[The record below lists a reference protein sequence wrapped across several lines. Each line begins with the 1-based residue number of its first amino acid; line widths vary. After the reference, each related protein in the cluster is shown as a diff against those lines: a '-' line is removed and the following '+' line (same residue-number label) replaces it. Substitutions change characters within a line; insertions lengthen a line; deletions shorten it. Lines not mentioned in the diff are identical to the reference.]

1 VLVVHHGGLALGHGA
16 EESRAIRSPDVAGR
30 YAAVVSASAPVRE
43 HLAAARA
50 GTAICARDGLAFVRV
65 SGRDAAR
72 LLQNVVTSDIDAL
85 SVGDGQYGLALT
97 PKGRPVAD
105 AWIVRESDA
114 AFACACE
121 TVALDELTAML
132 RRYRLASRAD
142 IAGAT
147 GELTL
152 LERPLAAPG
161 RGWHAG
167 PLGALLLGAPEQ
179 ARAAWDAALDG
190 GAVPIGPETRE
201 TLRIER
207 GLPRF
212 GIDFDGSNL
221 PAEAGV
227 VERAISFTKGCYIGQ
242 EPIVRLAHRGHAN
255 RELRRL
261 QLAGPLVLPATLE
274 EDEREV
280 GRVTSSAGLPEGGA
294 AALGYVR
301 RAVADGAQL
310 VALDASGARVAARDA
325 GRVAAGRP

>member
-1 VLVVHHGGLALGHGA
+1 
-16 EESRAIRSPDVAGR
+16 
-30 YAAVVSASAPVRE
+30 VSASAPVRE
-43 HLAAARA
+43 QLQAARA
-50 GTAICARDGLAFVRV
+50 GVAICRRDELAFVRV

-85 SVGDGQYGLALT
+85 AVGEGQYGLALT
-97 PKGRPVAD
+97 PKGRPIAD
-105 AWIVRESDA
+105 AWIVRETDDA
-114 AFACACE
+114 FVCAVE
-121 TVALDELTAML
+121 TIAEDDLVAML

-142 IAGAT
+142 IAVAT

-152 LERPLAAPG
+152 LERPQACPEL
-161 RGWHAG
+161 GWHAG
-167 PLGALLLGAPEQ
+167 PLGAQLLAPSDL
-179 ARAAWDAALDG
+179 ARAAWDAAVTG
-190 GAVPIGPETRE
+190 GAVPISAGTRE

-212 GIDFDGSNL
+212 GVDFDGSNL

-227 VERAISFTKGCYIGQ
+227 VGRAISFTKGCYIGQ

-255 RELRRL
+255 RELRLLRL
-261 QLAGPLVLPATLE
+261 EEQLELPATLQE
-274 EDEREV
+274 GEREV

-310 VALDASGARVAARDA
+310 VALDARGGRVAARDA
-325 GRVAAGRP
+325 GRVAEGRP

>member
-1 VLVVHHGGLALGHGA
+1 
-16 EESRAIRSPDVAGR
+16 
-30 YAAVVSASAPVRE
+30 VSAAAPVRE

-50 GTAICARDGLAFVRV
+50 GTAICARHELAFVGV
-65 SGRDAAR
+65 TGRDAAR

-85 SVGDGQYGLALT
+85 AVGDGQYALALT
-97 PKGRPVAD
+97 PKGKPLAD
-105 AWIVRESDA
+105 AWIVREGEDA
-114 AFACACE
+114 FVCACE
-121 TVALDELTAML
+121 AVAQDDLSGTL

-142 IAGAT
+142 IAVVT
-147 GELTL
+147 GERAL

-161 RGWHAG
+161 EGWHAG
-167 PLGALLLGAPEQ
+167 PLGALLLGAPEE
-179 ARAAWDAALDG
+179 ARAAWEVALAG
-190 GAVPIGPETRE
+190 GAVPIGAETRE

-212 GIDFDGSNL
+212 GVDFDSSNL

-227 VERAISFTKGCYIGQ
+227 VERAVSFTKGCYIGQ

-255 RELRRL
+255 RGLRRL
-261 QLAGPLVLPATLE
+261 RLADLPALPATLL
-274 EDEREV
+274 DGEREV

-301 RAVADGAQL
+301 RAVEDGAEL
-310 VALDASGARVAARDA
+310 IALDARGERVAARDA

>member
-1 VLVVHHGGLALGHGA
+1 
-16 EESRAIRSPDVAGR
+16 
-30 YAAVVSASAPVRE
+30 VSASAPVSE
-43 HLAAARA
+43 PLAAARA
-50 GTAICARDGLAFVRV
+50 GSAICARDELAFVRV
-65 SGRDAAR
+65 SGRDAAH

-85 SVGDGQYGLALT
+85 AVGAGQYGLALT
-97 PKGRPVAD
+97 PKGRPLAD
-105 AWIVRESDA
+105 AWIVRTGDDV
-114 AFACACE
+114 FVCACE
-121 TVALDELTAML
+121 RVAQADLEATL

-142 IAGAT
+142 IAGVT

-152 LERPLAAPG
+152 LERPLAATG
-161 RGWHAG
+161 EGWHAG
-167 PLGALLLGAPEQ
+167 PLGALLLAAPEQ
-179 ARAAWDAALDG
+179 ARAAWDAAIAD
-190 GAVPIGPETRE
+190 GAVPIGAETRE

-227 VERAISFTKGCYIGQ
+227 VERAISFSKGCYIGQ

-261 QLAGPLVLPATLE
+261 HLAESPELPATLQE
-274 EDEREV
+274 GEREV
-280 GRVTSSAGLPEGGA
+280 GRVTSSASLPEGGA

-301 RAVADGAQL
+301 RAVADGARL
-310 VALDASGARVAARDA
+310 VALDARGERVAARDA

>member
-1 VLVVHHGGLALGHGA
+1 M
-16 EESRAIRSPDVAGR
+16 
-30 YAAVVSASAPVRE
+30 SASAPVRE
-43 HLAAARA
+43 HLEAARS
-50 GTAICARDGLAFVRV
+50 GGAICERSELAFVRV

-85 SVGDGQYGLALT
+85 AVGEGQYGLALT
-97 PKGRPVAD
+97 PKGRPIAD
-105 AWIVRESDA
+105 AWIVREA
-114 AFACACE
+114 EELFACACE
-121 TVALDELTAML
+121 AVALDDLVGTL

-142 IAGAT
+142 IAVAS

-152 LERPLAAPG
+152 LERPLAAPEA
-161 RGWHAG
+161 GWHPG
-167 PLGALLLGAPEQ
+167 PLGALLLAAPDE
-179 ARAAWDAALDG
+179 ARAAWDAAVAD
-190 GAVPIGPETRE
+190 GAVPIGAETRE

-212 GIDFDGSNL
+212 GIDFDDSNL

-261 QLAGPLVLPATLE
+261 ELAELPVLPATLYE
-274 EDEREV
+274 GEREV
-280 GRVTSSAGLPEGGA
+280 GRLTSSAGLPEGGA

-310 VALDASGARVAARDA
+310 VALGARGERVAARDA
-325 GRVAAGRP
+325 GRVAEGRP

>member
-1 VLVVHHGGLALGHGA
+1 
-16 EESRAIRSPDVAGR
+16 
-30 YAAVVSASAPVRE
+30 VSASAPVRE
-43 HLAAARA
+43 HLTAARGA
-50 GTAICARDGLAFVRV
+50 SAICRRDELAFVRV

-85 SVGDGQYGLALT
+85 AVGEGQYGLALT

-105 AWIVRESDA
+105 AWIVRESEDA
-114 AFACACE
+114 FVCACE
-121 TVALDELTAML
+121 TVAEADLVAML

-142 IAGAT
+142 IAT
-147 GELTL
+147 VTDELTL
-152 LERPLAAPG
+152 LERPLAEPAD
-161 RGWHAG
+161 GWHAG
-167 PLGALLLGAPEQ
+167 PLGALLLAAPDA
-179 ARAAWDAALDG
+179 ARAAWDVAVAA
-190 GAVPIGPETRE
+190 GAVPIGAETRE

-261 QLAGPLVLPATLE
+261 QLAEAPELPATLQ
-274 EDEREV
+274 DGERDV
-280 GRVTSSAGLPEGGA
+280 GRLTSSASLPEGGA

-301 RAVADGAQL
+301 RAVADGAEL
-310 VALDASGARVAARDA
+310 VALDARGGRVAARDA
-325 GRVAAGRP
+325 GRVAEGRP

>member
-1 VLVVHHGGLALGHGA
+1 M
-16 EESRAIRSPDVAGR
+16 
-30 YAAVVSASAPVRE
+30 SATVPARE
-43 HLAAARA
+43 HFAAARA
-50 GTAICARDGLAFVRV
+50 GAAIYARDELALVRV
-65 SGRDAAR
+65 AGRDAAR

-85 SVGDGQYGLALT
+85 AVGEGQYGLALT
-97 PKGRPVAD
+97 PKGRPIAD
-105 AWIVRESDA
+105 AWIVREA
-114 AFACACE
+114 EELFACACE
-121 TVALDELTAML
+121 TVALDDLVGML

-142 IAGAT
+142 IAVAS

-152 LERPLAAPG
+152 LERPLAAPEA
-161 RGWHAG
+161 GWHPG
-167 PLGALLLGAPEQ
+167 PLGALLLAAPDE
-179 ARAAWDAALDG
+179 ARAAWDAAVAD
-190 GAVPIGPETRE
+190 GAVPIGAETRE

-212 GIDFDGSNL
+212 GIDFDDSNL

-261 QLAGPLVLPATLE
+261 ELAELSVLPATLYE
-274 EDEREV
+274 GEREV
-280 GRVTSSAGLPEGGA
+280 GRLTSSAGLPEGGA

-310 VALDASGARVAARDA
+310 VAQDARGGRVAARDA

>member
-1 VLVVHHGGLALGHGA
+1 M
-16 EESRAIRSPDVAGR
+16 
-30 YAAVVSASAPVRE
+30 SASAPVRE
-43 HLAAARA
+43 HLEAARSGA
-50 GTAICARDGLAFVRV
+50 AICERSELAFVRV

-85 SVGDGQYGLALT
+85 AVGEGQYGLALT
-97 PKGRPVAD
+97 PKGRPIAD
-105 AWIVRESDA
+105 AWIVREA
-114 AFACACE
+114 EELFACACE
-121 TVALDELTAML
+121 TVALDDLVGTL

-142 IAGAT
+142 IAVAS

-152 LERPLAAPG
+152 LERPLAAPEA
-161 RGWHAG
+161 GWHPG
-167 PLGALLLGAPEQ
+167 PLGALLLAAPDE
-179 ARAAWDAALDG
+179 ARAAWDAAVADG
-190 GAVPIGPETRE
+190 ALPIGAETRE

-212 GIDFDGSNL
+212 GIDFDDSNL

-261 QLAGPLVLPATLE
+261 ELAELSVLPATLYE
-274 EDEREV
+274 GEREV
-280 GRVTSSAGLPEGGA
+280 GRLTSSAGLPEGGA

-310 VALDASGARVAARDA
+310 VAQDARGGRVAARDA